1 MALLEFIYTGK
12 INCRLDAL
20 TLQALF
26 LSKFTTKKLV
36 ETTVMINFLI
46 LVLIVMSTY
55 DTGEL
60 QLSLKDCLVN
70 KTSEETALTNINQL
84 GE

>member
-36 ETTVMINFLI
+36 EITVMINFL
-46 LVLIVMSTY
+46 LY
-55 DTGEL
+55 
-60 QLSLKDCLVN
+60 
-70 KTSEETALTNINQL
+70 
-84 GE
+84 